1 MQRGGGEGSLLPQLH
16 SVVSLVMYLHACV
29 CVGGGRGGI
38 DRDAAPIPLMS
49 YHPSPPPSYTL
60 PPALRSHMEEVRPLG
75 KGGFGSVGLVRS
87 RLDGRLVAVKQV
99 MTLMSLRTS
108 RV

>member
-1 MQRGGGEGSLLPQLH
+1 MEAPFD
-16 SVVSLVMYLHACV
+16 
-29 CVGGGRGGI
+29 I

-99 MTLMSLRTS
+99 MTLPRVYVSSHVQGLGLQGLGDDYWGRLRFRALLS
-108 RV
+108 F